1 MGGQVAAGGGKRL
14 TGAMAGTPLLK
25 RTFIRNPLLRQIADF
40 LNKHSPGA
48 LVASIPNAVGS
59 PRSRLSVSEACYNR
73 AVDIQSLHPWDVDP
87 RTAAA
92 IQRDLA
98 ARVIARDEV
107 APEPRFVA
115 GVDLSP
121 PDATGEATAAV
132 VLLELPALSIVEV
145 RLHRG
150 RPAFPYVPGL
160 LSFREAP
167 LVLGALAMLSTTP
180 DVILVDG
187 QGMAHP
193 RRFGLA
199 CHLGLLN
206 GVPTIGCAKSILCGR
221 PDGSPKPER
230 GSHVPLVDHG
240 EVVGAA
246 VRTRTNVSPI
256 YVSVGHRTSLERAV
270 ELTLACC
277 KGYRMPE
284 PTRLAHL
291 AAAGRIAPVGAGA

>member
-1 MGGQVAAGGGKRL
+1 M
-14 TGAMAGTPLLK
+14 
-25 RTFIRNPLLRQIADF
+25 N
-40 LNKHSPGA
+40 
-48 LVASIPNAVGS
+48 
-59 PRSRLSVSEACYNR
+59 
-73 AVDIQSLHPWDVDP
+73 IQSLHTWDIDA
-87 RTAAA
+87 RAAA
-92 IQRDLA
+92 GIQRELA
-98 ARVIARDEV
+98 ARVIAQDE
-107 APEPRFVA
+107 AAHAPRFVA

-121 PDATGEATAAV
+121 TDANGEAAAAA
-132 VLLELPALSIVEV
+132 VLLELPPLRIVEA

-167 LVLGALAMLSTTP
+167 LVLGALAMLSQTP
-180 DVILVDG
+180 DAILVDG
-187 QGMAHP
+187 HGLAHP

-199 CHLGLLN
+199 CHVGLLTDT
-206 GVPTIGCAKSILCGR
+206 PTIGCAKSILRGR
-221 PDGSPKPER
+221 PEGAPEPQH
-230 GSHVPLVDHG
+230 GSHVPLVDRG

-246 VRTRTNVSPI
+246 VRTRASANPI
-256 YVSVGHRTSLERAV
+256 YVSVGHRVSLERAV

>member
-1 MGGQVAAGGGKRL
+1 M
-14 TGAMAGTPLLK
+14 
-25 RTFIRNPLLRQIADF
+25 N
-40 LNKHSPGA
+40 
-48 LVASIPNAVGS
+48 
-59 PRSRLSVSEACYNR
+59 
-73 AVDIQSLHPWDVDP
+73 IQSLHPWDVDP
-87 RTAAA
+87 RAAA
-92 IQRDLA
+92 SIQRDLA

-107 APEPRFVA
+107 APAPRYVA

-121 PDATGEATAAV
+121 PDDAGEATAAV
-132 VLLELPALSIVEV
+132 VLLELPALSTVEV

-150 RPAFPYVPGL
+150 KPAFPYVPGL

-180 DVILVDG
+180 DAILVDG
-187 QGMAHP
+187 HGLAHP

-199 CHLGLLN
+199 CHLGLLT
-206 GVPTIGCAKSILCGR
+206 GTPTIGCAKSILCGR
-221 PDGSPKPER
+221 PEGSLEPER
-230 GSHVPLVDHG
+230 GSQVPLVDRG

-246 VRTRTNVSPI
+246 VRTRAGVRPI

-277 KGYRMPE
+277 KVYRMPE

>member
-1 MGGQVAAGGGKRL
+1 M
-14 TGAMAGTPLLK
+14 
-25 RTFIRNPLLRQIADF
+25 N
-40 LNKHSPGA
+40 
-48 LVASIPNAVGS
+48 
-59 PRSRLSVSEACYNR
+59 
-73 AVDIQSLHPWDVDP
+73 IQSLHPWDVDP

-98 ARVIARDEV
+98 ARVVVRDEV
-107 APEPRFVA
+107 AREPRYVA

-121 PDATGEATAAV
+121 PDASGEATAAA

-167 LVLGALAMLSTTP
+167 LVLGALERYCPLRRTRYWSTATAWR
-180 DVILVDG
+180 IRAG
-187 QGMAHP
+187 S
-193 RRFGLA
+193 GLA
-199 CHLGLLN
+199 CHIGLLT
-206 GVPTIGCAKSILCGR
+206 GVPTVGCAKSILCGR
-221 PDGSPKPER
+221 PDGAPEPER
-230 GSHVPLVDHG
+230 GSHVPLVDRG

-246 VRTRTNVSPI
+246 VRTRANVSPI

-277 KGYRMPE
+277 WRYRMPE

-291 AAAGRIAPVGAGA
+291 AAAGRIEPGERGRVGARQHSNTNYGGRRPAMQDLRGRFQELGERISHMMVRL

>member
-1 MGGQVAAGGGKRL
+1 M
-14 TGAMAGTPLLK
+14 
-25 RTFIRNPLLRQIADF
+25 N
-40 LNKHSPGA
+40 
-48 LVASIPNAVGS
+48 
-59 PRSRLSVSEACYNR
+59 
-73 AVDIQSLHPWDVDP
+73 IQSLHPWDVDP
-87 RTAAA
+87 RTAAQ

-98 ARVIARDEV
+98 AGVNVQDEIAP
-107 APEPRFVA
+107 APRYVA

-121 PDATGEATAAV
+121 PDASGEAVAAA
-132 VLLELPALSIVEV
+132 VLLELPALCIVEV
-145 RLHRG
+145 RLHWG

-167 LVLGALAMLSTTP
+167 LALGALAKLSQAP
-180 DVILVDG
+180 DVVLVDG
-187 QGMAHP
+187 HGLAHP

-199 CHLGLLN
+199 CHLGLLTDT
-206 GVPTIGCAKSILCGR
+206 PTIGCAKSMLCGR
-221 PDGSPKPER
+221 PEHSPEPER
-230 GSHVPLVDHG
+230 GSRVPLVDRG

-246 VRTRTNVSPI
+246 VRTRASANPI
-256 YVSVGHRTSLERAV
+256 YVSVGHRTSLERAA

>member
-1 MGGQVAAGGGKRL
+1 M
-14 TGAMAGTPLLK
+14 
-25 RTFIRNPLLRQIADF
+25 N
-40 LNKHSPGA
+40 
-48 LVASIPNAVGS
+48 
-59 PRSRLSVSEACYNR
+59 
-73 AVDIQSLHPWDVDP
+73 IQSLHPWDVDP
-87 RTAAA
+87 RTAAG

-107 APEPRFVA
+107 ATAPRFVA

-121 PDATGEATAAV
+121 PDAAGEATAAA
-132 VLLELPALSIVEV
+132 VLLELPALSIAEV

-167 LVLGALAMLSTTP
+167 LVLGALAMLSTAP
-180 DVILVDG
+180 DVVLVDG
-187 QGMAHP
+187 HGMAHP

-199 CHLGLLN
+199 CHLGLLA
-206 GVPTIGCAKSILCGR
+206 GVPTVGCAKSILCGR
-221 PDGSPKPER
+221 PDGSPEPER
-230 GSHVPLVDHG
+230 GSHVPLVDRG
-240 EVVGAA
+240 EVVGAV
-246 VRTRTNVSPI
+246 VRTRTSVNPI
-256 YVSVGHRTSLERAV
+256 YVSVGHRTSLEQAV

-291 AAAGRIAPVGAGA
+291 AAAGRIAPVGART

>member
-1 MGGQVAAGGGKRL
+1 M
-14 TGAMAGTPLLK
+14 
-25 RTFIRNPLLRQIADF
+25 I
-40 LNKHSPGA
+40 
-48 LVASIPNAVGS
+48 
-59 PRSRLSVSEACYNR
+59 
-73 AVDIQSLHPWDVDP
+73 IQSLHPWDVDP
-87 RTAAA
+87 RTAVG

-98 ARVIARDEV
+98 ARVVARDEV

-121 PDATGEATAAV
+121 PDTSGEATAAA
-132 VLLELPALSIVEV
+132 VLMELPALSIVEV

-167 LVLGALAMLSTTP
+167 LVLGALAMLSVAP
-180 DVILVDG
+180 DAILVDG

-199 CHLGLLN
+199 CHLGLFTDT
-206 GVPTIGCAKSILCGR
+206 PTIGCAKSILCGR
-221 PDGSPKPER
+221 PQGSLEPER
-230 GSHVPLVDHG
+230 GSHAPLVDRG

-246 VRTRTNVSPI
+246 VRTRASVTPI

-291 AAAGRIAPVGAGA
+291 AAAGRIEPVGAAT

>member
-1 MGGQVAAGGGKRL
+1 MTVKYPWVVYSLPHGRASGGGRGRVESSRWL
-14 TGAMAGTPLLK
+14 GSLLS
-25 RTFIRNPLLRQIADF
+25 
-40 LNKHSPGA
+40 H
-48 LVASIPNAVGS
+48 
-59 PRSRLSVSEACYNR
+59 RSRSNACYNR
-73 AVDIQSLHPWDVDP
+73 AVDIQSLHPWDVDQ
-87 RTAAA
+87 RTAAS

-98 ARVIARDEV
+98 TRVIVRDEV
-107 APEPRFVA
+107 ATEPRFVA

-121 PDATGEATAAV
+121 PDASGEATAAA
-132 VLLELPALSIVEV
+132 VLLELPALSVVEV

-150 RPAFPYVPGL
+150 GPAFPYVPGL

-180 DVILVDG
+180 DAILVDG
-187 QGMAHP
+187 HGMAHP

-199 CHLGLLN
+199 CHIGLLTETA
-206 GVPTIGCAKSILCGR
+206 TIGCAKSILSGR
-221 PDGSPKPER
+221 PDGSPEPER
-230 GSHVPLVDHG
+230 GSHVPLVDRG

-291 AAAGRIAPVGAGA
+291 AAAGRIESVGAGT

>member
-1 MGGQVAAGGGKRL
+1 MPPSCQGL
-14 TGAMAGTPLLK
+14 T
-25 RTFIRNPLLRQIADF
+25 R
-40 LNKHSPGA
+40 
-48 LVASIPNAVGS
+48 
-59 PRSRLSVSEACYNR
+59 ACYNR
-73 AVDIQSLHPWDVDP
+73 AVIIQSLHPWDVDP
-87 RTAAA
+87 RTAAD

-98 ARVIARDEV
+98 ARVITRDEV
-107 APEPRFVA
+107 AAEPRFVA

-121 PDATGEATAAV
+121 PDATGEATAAA
-132 VLLELPALSIVEV
+132 VLLEFPALSIVEV

-167 LVLGALAMLSTTP
+167 LVLGALAMLSVAP

-199 CHLGLLN
+199 CHIGLLTDT
-206 GVPTIGCAKSILCGR
+206 PTIGCAKSILCGR
-221 PDGSPKPER
+221 PDGSPEPER
-230 GSHVPLVDHG
+230 GSHVSLVDRG

-246 VRTRTNVSPI
+246 VRTRTNVSPL
-256 YVSVGHRTSLERAV
+256 YVSVGHRTGLERAV

-291 AAAGRIAPVGAGA
+291 AAAGRISPVGAGA

>member
-1 MGGQVAAGGGKRL
+1 MAVKYPWVVYSLPHGRASGGGRGRVESSRWL
-14 TGAMAGTPLLK
+14 GSL
-25 RTFIRNPLLRQIADF
+25 FS
-40 LNKHSPGA
+40 HSF
-48 LVASIPNAVGS
+48 
-59 PRSRLSVSEACYNR
+59 RSNACYNR
-73 AVDIQSLHPWDVDP
+73 AVEVQSLHPWDVDP
-87 RTAAA
+87 RTAAG

-98 ARVIARDEV
+98 ARVIVRDEV

-121 PDATGEATAAV
+121 PDAAGEATAAV
-132 VLLELPALSIVEV
+132 VLMELPALNIVEV

-187 QGMAHP
+187 HGMAHP

-199 CHLGLLN
+199 CHLGLLT

-221 PDGSPKPER
+221 PEGSPEPER
-230 GSHVPLVDHG
+230 GSHVPLVDCG

-291 AAAGRIAPVGAGA
+291 AAAGRIEPVGAGT

>member
-1 MGGQVAAGGGKRL
+1 M
-14 TGAMAGTPLLK
+14 TE
-25 RTFIRNPLLRQIADF
+25 
-40 LNKHSPGA
+40 
-48 LVASIPNAVGS
+48 
-59 PRSRLSVSEACYNR
+59 PRGCYNR
-73 AVDIQSLHPWDVDP
+73 AMDFQSLHPWDVDP
-87 RTAAA
+87 RTAAD

-98 ARVIARDEV
+98 ARVIARDEI
-107 APEPRFVA
+107 ATAPRFVA
-115 GVDLSP
+115 GADLSQ
-121 PDATGEATAAV
+121 PDASGEAVAAA

-167 LVLGALAMLSTTP
+167 LVLGALSMLSTAP

-187 QGMAHP
+187 HGMAHP

-199 CHLGLLN
+199 CHLGLLT
-206 GVPTIGCAKSILCGR
+206 GAPTVGCAKSILCGR
-221 PDGSPKPER
+221 PDGSPEPER
-230 GSHVPLVDHG
+230 GSHVPLVDRG

-246 VRTRTNVSPI
+246 VRTRASVTPI

-291 AAAGRIAPVGAGA
+291 AAAGRIDPVGAGA

>member
-1 MGGQVAAGGGKRL
+1 M
-14 TGAMAGTPLLK
+14 
-25 RTFIRNPLLRQIADF
+25 
-40 LNKHSPGA
+40 
-48 LVASIPNAVGS
+48 
-59 PRSRLSVSEACYNR
+59 
-73 AVDIQSLHPWDVDP
+73 DIQSLHPWDVDA

-92 IQRDLA
+92 IQRELA
-98 ARVIARDEV
+98 ARVVVRDEV
-107 APEPRFVA
+107 ARGPRFVA

-121 PDATGEATAAV
+121 QDASGEATAAA

-150 RPAFPYVPGL
+150 KPAFPYVPGL

-167 LVLGALAMLSTTP
+167 IVLGALAMLSITP
-180 DVILVDG
+180 DAVLVDG

-199 CHLGLLN
+199 CHIGLLT

-221 PDGSPKPER
+221 PDGSPEPER
-230 GSHVPLVDHG
+230 GSHVPLVDRG
-240 EVVGAA
+240 EVVGAV
-246 VRTRTNVSPI
+246 VRTRDSVSPI
-256 YVSVGHRTSLERAV
+256 YVSVGHLTSLERAV

-291 AAAGRIAPVGAGA
+291 AAAGRIASVGAGA